1 MLDPDE
7 GSISVVHAR
16 AVDAVNR
23 KIRTRVAKP
32 QNKSSARQI
41 LFLRSKY
48 YLKIGSNIQN
58 VAQN

>member
-48 YLKIGSNIQN
+48 YLKIGKEK
-58 VAQN
+58 

>member
-41 LFLRSKY
+41 QSFLRS
-48 YLKIGSNIQN
+48 NIIRKLNQN
-58 VAQN
+58 VFECF

>member
-23 KIRTRVAKP
+23 KIRTRVANP
-32 QNKSSARQI
+32 
-41 LFLRSKY
+41 
-48 YLKIGSNIQN
+48 KINLPLVKFFFKVKISFEN
-58 VAQN
+58 